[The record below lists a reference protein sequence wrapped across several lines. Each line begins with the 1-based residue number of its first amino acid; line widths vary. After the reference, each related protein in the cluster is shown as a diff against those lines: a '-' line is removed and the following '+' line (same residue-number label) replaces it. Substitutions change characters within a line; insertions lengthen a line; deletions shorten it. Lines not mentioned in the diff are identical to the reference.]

1 VPDALQLPFFQRG
14 LAEVLL
20 LSVGAGI
27 LGTWIVLRGLAFF
40 AHAVGSATFP
50 GLVLADGLGFA
61 AGLGAF
67 GTALV
72 VAALVAL
79 LARRRADGA
88 DAATALVLCAA
99 LALGVILASDVF
111 GSQAGVDSLL
121 FGSLLAIG
129 GGDLALAAAASAAVL
144 AASLLLG
151 PRWLA
156 TGFDP
161 GAARSAGARSA
172 LPDAVLLALV
182 ALTAVAVLAAVGSL
196 LATALLVVPAA
207 TARLVT
213 SRMRSWQ
220 LGSVALAAGEG
231 VAGLFLS
238 FETDA
243 PPGATIAV
251 LSGAVFAL
259 VAVARARGPL
269 GAAAAASALL
279 ALGAAGCGTASG
291 GGDDGRVRVVATT
304 TQLADV
310 ARWVGGDAVDVTG
323 LLQPGA
329 DPHDYEPRPSDVRA
343 VAEAD
348 VVLASGLGL
357 DRWIDGV
364 ARDAGA
370 DAPLL
375 RLGDRVPHTVRT
387 RGGTD
392 PHWWHDPRNVQAAAR
407 LVAAQVARRAGS
419 RRAAVQRRAAAY
431 VARLRRLDGGI
442 ARCMAAVPDARRKLV
457 TDHDAFATL
466 AARYRIEV
474 VGAVIPARTTQAQPS
489 AGAVARLSRLI
500 RRQRVRAV
508 FPESSVNRRLARAI
522 AGQTGAVVGAALYAD
537 TLGGPRT
544 RGATYIGSTLANAE
558 ALVRGFTG
566 GAGGCRIPGL

>member
-1 VPDALQLPFFQRG
+1 VLEALQLPFFQRG
-14 LAEVLL
+14 LVEVLL
-20 LSVGAGI
+20 LSVGAGV

-40 AHAVGSATFP
+40 AHAVGTATFP

-61 AGLGAF
+61 AALGAA

-79 LARRRADGA
+79 LTRLRPDGA

-129 GGDLALAAAASAAVL
+129 GGDLALAAAASGAVL
-144 AASLLLG
+144 GASLVLG

-156 TGFDP
+156 TGFDA
-161 GAARSAGARSA
+161 GAARSAGARSPV
-172 LPDAVLLALV
+172 PDAILLGLV
-182 ALTAVAVLAAVGSL
+182 ALTVVAVLAAVGSL

-207 TARLVT
+207 TARLLT
-213 SRMRSWQ
+213 SRMRTWQ
-220 LGSVALAAGEG
+220 LASVALAAAQG

-259 VAVARARGPL
+259 AALARARGPR
-269 GAAAAASALL
+269 AAAAAAAAVVL
-279 ALGAAGCGTASG
+279 AFGAAGCGTAAG
-291 GGDDGRVRVVATT
+291 GGEGRVRVVATT

-310 ARWVGGDAVDVTG
+310 AREVGGDAVDVTG
-323 LLQPGA
+323 LLRPSA

-348 VVLASGLGL
+348 LVLASGLGL
-357 DRWIDGV
+357 DGWIDDV

-370 DAPLL
+370 DAPVL
-375 RLGDRVPHTVRT
+375 RLGERVPHTVRT

-392 PHWWHDPRNVQAAAR
+392 PHWWHDPRNVETAAR
-407 LVAAQVARRAGS
+407 LIASEVERRAGG
-419 RRAAVQRRAAAY
+419 RRAAVERRAAAY
-431 VARLRRLDGGI
+431 QARLARLDAGI
-442 ARCMAAVPDARRKLV
+442 ARCMAVVPEARRKLV

-466 AARYRIEV
+466 AARYRIQV

-489 AGAVARLSRLI
+489 AGAVAELSRLI
-500 RRQRVRAV
+500 RREHVRAV
-508 FPESSVNRRLARAI
+508 FPESSVNPRLARAI
-522 AGQTGAVVGAALYAD
+522 ARQTGAVVGAALYAD
-537 TLGGPRT
+537 TLGAPGT
-544 RGATYIGSTLANAE
+544 RGATYVGSELANAE

>member
-1 VPDALQLPFFQRG
+1 VLDALQLPFFQRG

-20 LSVGAGI
+20 LSVGAGV

-61 AGLGAF
+61 AAPGAL

-72 VAALVAL
+72 VAVLVAWL
-79 LARRRADGA
+79 TRRHPDGG

-129 GGDLALAAAASAAVL
+129 AGDLALAAAAGAAVL
-144 AASLLLG
+144 AASLVLG

-156 TGFDP
+156 TGFDA
-161 GAARSAGARSA
+161 GAARASGARSP
-172 LPDAVLLALV
+172 LPDAILLALV

-213 SRMRSWQ
+213 SRLRAWQ
-220 LGSVALAAGEG
+220 LASVALAAGEG

-259 VAVARARGPL
+259 VAVVRARGL
-269 GAAAAASALL
+269 RATAAAAAALL
-279 ALGAAGCGTASG
+279 AVGAAGCGTASG
-291 GGDDGRVRVVATT
+291 GGDDGRVRIVATT

-310 ARWVGGDAVDVTG
+310 ARSVGGDAVDVTQ
-323 LLQPGA
+323 LLQPSA
-329 DPHDYEPRPSDVRA
+329 DPHDYEPRPSDARA
-343 VAEAD
+343 VAAAD
-348 VVLASGLGL
+348 LVLASGLGL
-357 DRWIDGV
+357 DHWIDEV

-370 DAPLL
+370 EAPVL
-375 RLGDRVPHTVRT
+375 RLGDGVPHKVRT
-387 RGGTD
+387 SGGTD
-392 PHWWHDPRNVQAAAR
+392 PHWWHDPRNVEAATR
-407 LVAAQVARRAGS
+407 IIAAQVARRAGG

-431 VARLRRLDGGI
+431 EARLRRLDAGV
-442 ARCMAAVPDARRKLV
+442 ARCMAAVPEAERKLV
-457 TDHDAFATL
+457 TDHDAFSTL
-466 AARYRIEV
+466 AARYGIEV

-489 AGAVARLSRLI
+489 AGAVARLSRVI
-500 RRQRVRAV
+500 RREHVRAV

-537 TLGGPRT
+537 ALGAPGT
-544 RGATYIGSTLANAE
+544 RGETYVGSELANAD
-558 ALVRGFTG
+558 AMVRGFTG
-566 GAGGCRIPGL
+566 GARGCRIPGL

>member
-1 VPDALQLPFFQRG
+1 VLDALQLPFFQRG

-20 LSVGAGI
+20 LSVGAGV

-61 AGLGAF
+61 AALGAF
-67 GTALV
+67 GTAVV
-72 VAALVAL
+72 VAVLVAWL
-79 LARRRADGA
+79 TRRRPDGG

-99 LALGVILASDVF
+99 LALGVILAGDVF

-129 GGDLALAAAASAAVL
+129 AGDLALAAAAGAAVL
-144 AASLLLG
+144 AASLVLG

-156 TGFDP
+156 TGFDA
-161 GAARSAGARSA
+161 GATRASGARSP
-172 LPDAVLLALV
+172 LPDAILLTLV

-213 SRMRSWQ
+213 SRLRTWQ
-220 LGSVALAAGEG
+220 LASVALAAGEG

-259 VAVARARGPL
+259 VAVARARGPR
-269 GAAAAASALL
+269 AAAAAAAALL
-279 ALGAAGCGTASG
+279 ALGAAGCETASSG
-291 GGDDGRVRVVATT
+291 GGDGRVRVVATT

-310 ARWVGGDAVDVTG
+310 ARSVGGDAVDVTG
-323 LLQPGA
+323 LLHPGA

-348 VVLASGLGL
+348 LVLAGGLGL
-357 DRWIDGV
+357 DGWIDDV

-370 DAPLL
+370 DAPVE
-375 RLGDRVPHTVRT
+375 RLGERVPHRVRA
-387 RGGTD
+387 RGGID
-392 PHWWHDPRNVQAAAR
+392 PHWWHDPRNVEAAAS
-407 LVAAQVARRAGS
+407 VIAAQVSRRAGG
-419 RRAAVQRRAAAY
+419 RRAAVRRRAAAY
-431 VARLRRLDGGI
+431 EARLRRLDAGI
-442 ARCMAAVPDARRKLV
+442 ARCMAAVPRARRKLV

-466 AARYRIEV
+466 AARYGIEV

-489 AGAVARLSRLI
+489 AGEVAHLSRII
-500 RRQRVRAV
+500 RREHVRAV

-522 AGQTGAVVGAALYAD
+522 AGQTGALVGAALYAD
-537 TLGGPRT
+537 TLGAPGT
-544 RGATYIGSTLANAE
+544 RGATYVGSAVANAD
-558 ALVRGFTG
+558 AIVRGLTG
-566 GAGGCRIPGL
+566 GARGCRIPWL